1 MADQESTGESA
12 GEPEPSEADSL
23 YRKPGDKRRHL
34 LARRTKHANQAKAN
48 TGSRLRDHLANE
60 RTFLAWIRTG
70 VALITL
76 GIALDKLVLSNIGA
90 DGGGGPPPGSPGRV
104 MVWIMVLGGLFAMI
118 YASYL
123 YSSVLLRIERDIYKP
138 NLVGPLV
145 LAGALTV
152 GGIIAIVWLWLT

>member
-1 MADQESTGESA
+1 
-12 GEPEPSEADSL
+12 
-23 YRKPGDKRRHL
+23 
-34 LARRTKHANQAKAN
+34 
-48 TGSRLRDHLANE
+48 
-60 RTFLAWIRTG
+60 
-70 VALITL
+70 
-76 GIALDKLVLSNIGA
+76 
-90 DGGGGPPPGSPGRV
+90 
-104 MVWIMVLGGLFAMI
+104 MI